1 MHHYQN
7 SDLFSFIFRQFDE
20 SLKRFFLIYA
30 AIKMQSWP
38 NMVLLL
44 YRLNLFVNQIVKIT
58 DDFKIEY
65 FWQH

>member
-1 MHHYQN
+1 
-7 SDLFSFIFRQFDE
+7 
-20 SLKRFFLIYA
+20 
-30 AIKMQSWP
+30 MQSWP